1 MSVPEQINKIYEK
14 RGYFQNYGGDIILAL
29 CISIVL
35 IGINVYFYILN
46 HLAGLKQQW
55 NDDTDP
61 INCKPLYIP
70 FASVINPP
78 PDGND
83 LGYIEQ
89 NAKKCAKKS
98 LSFLG
103 SLLVDP
109 IKTILDEMVVV
120 LVGVADMLKDVLESI
135 ETIVES
141 ISTLLSGLTDLL
153 SVNIDTN
160 TSMFSN
166 MTNAINRFMTI
177 NTVLSYVGQGFT
189 DFGMSLIMSVDPALC
204 FDKHTLLSMADGS
217 TKSIC
222 RLSIGDRLQEDGCVT
237 SIMKL
242 TSKNVD
248 MYNYKDIIVSGKHFV
263 YEEGKCIK
271 VENSKHAIF
280 IPKYENKDIW
290 CLTTAS
296 KQIHIADTVFCDY
309 DDVTIEDCNYL
320 KQWIYNRYQKDTI
333 SNYDIHR
340 HMNGG
345 LIDTPIKM
353 QNGTYKTIS
362 TIDVDDILYPNIKV
376 TGKVEILPN
385 DMKIKTVNI
394 NGNTIT
400 GGTNIQIID
409 KRSQNSF
416 NIMDCVEPYKYTNK
430 PLYHLLTN
438 KGGFYVNNVYIGDYS
453 INMALFF
460 KEDRQ
465 SILSV
470 I

>member
-14 RGYFQNYGGDIILAL
+14 RGYLQNYGGDIIVAL

-55 NDDTDP
+55 NADVNP

-78 PDGND
+78 ADGND
-83 LGYIEQ
+83 LEYIET
-89 NAKKCAKKS
+89 NAKKCVTQS

-103 SLLVDP
+103 RLLVDP
-109 IKTILDEMVVV
+109 IKTILDEMVLV
-120 LVGVADMLKDVLESI
+120 LVGVADMLKEVLESI

-141 ISTLLSGLTDLL
+141 IASLLSGLTDLL
-153 SVNIDTN
+153 SVNVDTN
-160 TSMFSN
+160 SSLFSN
-166 MTNAINRFMTI
+166 MTNAISRFMTI
-177 NTVLSYVGQGFT
+177 NTVVSYLIQGFT
-189 DFGMSLIMSVDPALC
+189 DFGMSLIMSIDPALC
-204 FDKHTLLSMADGS
+204 FDKHTVLTMENGS

-222 RLSIGDRLQEDGCVT
+222 RLSIGDRLQHDGCIT

-242 TSKNVD
+242 SSKNVD
-248 MYNYKDIIVSGKHFV
+248 MYNYKDIIVSGKHVV
-263 YEEGKCIK
+263 YEDGKYIK
-271 VENSKHAIF
+271 VENSKNSIF
-280 IPKYENKDIW
+280 IPKYDSNDIW
-290 CLTTAS
+290 CITTAS
-296 KQIHIADTVFCDY
+296 KQIHIEDSVFCDY
-309 DDVTIEDCNYL
+309 DDLTIDDCRYL

-333 SNYDIHR
+333 STYDIHS

-353 QNGTYKTIS
+353 QNGDYKSIS
-362 TIDVDDILYPNIKV
+362 GIDIDDILYPNIKV
-376 TGKVEILPN
+376 CGKVEILPN
-385 DMKIKTVNI
+385 HMKIKTVNI

-400 GGTNIQIID
+400 GGTNLQIID
-409 KRSQNSF
+409 KRINTSF
-416 NIMDCVEPYKYTNK
+416 NLMDCAEPYRYTHK
-430 PLYHLLTN
+430 PLYHLITN
-438 KGGFYVNNVYIGDYS
+438 KGGFYVNNIFIGDYS
-453 INMALFF
+453 MNMALFF

>member
-141 ISTLLSGLTDLL
+141 I
-153 SVNIDTN
+153 
-160 TSMFSN
+160 
-166 MTNAINRFMTI
+166 
-177 NTVLSYVGQGFT
+177 
-189 DFGMSLIMSVDPALC
+189 
-204 FDKHTLLSMADGS
+204 
-217 TKSIC
+217 
-222 RLSIGDRLQEDGCVT
+222 
-237 SIMKL
+237 
-242 TSKNVD
+242 
-248 MYNYKDIIVSGKHFV
+248 
-263 YEEGKCIK
+263 
-271 VENSKHAIF
+271 
-280 IPKYENKDIW
+280 
-290 CLTTAS
+290 
-296 KQIHIADTVFCDY
+296 
-309 DDVTIEDCNYL
+309 
-320 KQWIYNRYQKDTI
+320 
-333 SNYDIHR
+333 
-340 HMNGG
+340 
-345 LIDTPIKM
+345 
-353 QNGTYKTIS
+353 
-362 TIDVDDILYPNIKV
+362 
-376 TGKVEILPN
+376 
-385 DMKIKTVNI
+385 
-394 NGNTIT
+394 
-400 GGTNIQIID
+400 
-409 KRSQNSF
+409 
-416 NIMDCVEPYKYTNK
+416 
-430 PLYHLLTN
+430 
-438 KGGFYVNNVYIGDYS
+438 
-453 INMALFF
+453 
-460 KEDRQ
+460 
-465 SILSV
+465 
-470 I
+470 